1 MKNGPPPKPVRWGWE
16 TRSDSSQV
24 ECKTARLKKCMKED
38 AIHVKNNA
46 DRVHMNEIV
55 ELTEWL
61 ADKQHTTFFN
71 MQENIKKQLQQQTVH
86 PYRVNLQV

>member
-1 MKNGPPPKPVRWGWE
+1 
-16 TRSDSSQV
+16 
-24 ECKTARLKKCMKED
+24 MKED

-61 ADKQHTTFFN
+61 ADKQQTTFFN
-71 MQENIKKQLQQQTVH
+71 MQEKIKKQLQQQTVH

>member
-1 MKNGPPPKPVRWGWE
+1 MKNGPPETPVRWGWE
-16 TRSDSSQV
+16 TRSESSQV
-24 ECKTARLKKCMKED
+24 ECTTARLKQCMKED
-38 AIHVKNNA
+38 AIHVQNNA

-55 ELTEWL
+55 ELTQWL

-71 MQENIKKQLQQQTVH
+71 IQEKIKKQLQQQTVH

>member
-1 MKNGPPPKPVRWGWE
+1 
-16 TRSDSSQV
+16 
-24 ECKTARLKKCMKED
+24 MKED

-61 ADKQHTTFFN
+61 ADKQQTTFFN
-71 MQENIKKQLQQQTVH
+71 MQEKIKKKLQQQTVH